1 MTIHRKPTPGR
12 RDGGASFAID
22 RFRRFPARAGDQRR
36 IRSDHDACR
45 FCLGGTCCS
54 SEDPIALTPF
64 DVLRLATSFDLS
76 PANFLLAF
84 TQDRFADDDDKEARE
99 PWRQSP
105 DSSVVTWLRRRAN
118 SRHSPCVFLKYVTD
132 EDGAPRRICS
142 VHDAR
147 PLACREYYHDTC
159 KTRWTGELAT
169 LQAHGF
175 EAIRDGLITS
185 TSAKVELERADA
197 DLQDRPDSAPI
208 LLRRAFWTEMRR
220 ALHAGECNEEGARSF
235 DPAPWQDP
243 LPEKVDR
250 LLSRRHLRL
259 EERYGPIPWGD
270 QLQPFE
276 GGVEFARSSE
286 RDRLLRI
293 VESRPT
299 TDHFT
304 RAGDYP
310 LFVAFRDW
318 LPGTAPA
325 RGFPILSEA
334 AMMRNVRGAPD
345 SPGFPGHRDPA
356 TRSITPRQV
365 ALATHRGVNF
375 LARTAAWV
383 RALDRVLELSEPG
396 VLEGWLTALSHELL
410 HQANGA
416 LPVHPALESIQTW
429 AAARPGS
436 VANTRIA
443 ARRLKRIAAARPI
456 DIARL
461 VANQD
466 QDGGFGSRPDRTALA
481 ASHEDHL
488 RDVVWRTIV
497 AVLSLAR
504 VRFGGH

>member
-1 MTIHRKPTPGR
+1 MPIHRESSPER
-12 RDGGASFAID
+12 RDPDVPFAID

-36 IRSDHDACR
+36 IRSDRDACR
-45 FCLGGTCCS
+45 FCLGGTCCA

-76 PANFLLAF
+76 SADFLRAF
-84 TQDRFADDDDKEARE
+84 TQDRFADDDDREARE
-99 PWRQSP
+99 PWRHSP

-132 EDGAPRRICS
+132 DDGAPRRICS

-159 KTRWTGELAT
+159 KTRWTGELAA

-185 TSAKVELERADA
+185 KSADVELARADA
-197 DLQDRPDSAPI
+197 DLRVRPDSAPV

-220 ALHAGECNEEGARSF
+220 ALHAGECNEEGARNF
-235 DPAPWQDP
+235 DLAPWQDP

-259 EERYGPIPWGD
+259 EERYGPVPWGD

-276 GGVEFARSSE
+276 GGLAFARSAE
-286 RDRLLRI
+286 RARLLRM

-299 TDHFT
+299 TDYFT

-310 LFVAFRDW
+310 LFVAHRDW

-334 AMMRNVRGAPD
+334 ALARSVRDIPD
-345 SPGFPGHRDPA
+345 SPGFPDHRDPR
-356 TRSITPRQV
+356 TRSITGRRI
-365 ALATHRGVNF
+365 ALAVRRGVNF

-383 RALDRVLELSEPG
+383 RALDRVLELSGPG
-396 VLEGWLTALSHELL
+396 VLEGWLTAISRELL
-410 HQANGA
+410 RPVDGTS
-416 LPVHPALESIQTW
+416 PVHPALESILAW

-436 VANTRIA
+436 VANARLA
-443 ARRLKRIAAARPI
+443 ARRLRHIGAARPI
-456 DIARL
+456 GIARL
-461 VANQD
+461 LATQD
-466 QDGGFGSRPDRTALA
+466 EDGGFGSRPDRAALP

-488 RDVVWRTIV
+488 RVVTWRTIA
-497 AVLSLAR
+497 AVHSLAR
-504 VRFGGH
+504 VRFGAR